1 MAKKTRHEEP
11 AGAAGGG
18 GQAAADREAADL
30 GRAEKMSTREAVRRA
45 LAEDPE
51 LTAEDGAAFVRRRFG
66 LDMTPGTFAAH
77 QRRLQA
83 GERRPGKGAPP
94 PGRGKAPAGGRGDL
108 LEAAK
113 AVKELVDRYGADT
126 IKGLCDLFGP

>member
-1 MAKKTRHEEP
+1 MAKKMRREEP

-30 GRAEKMSTREAVRRA
+30 GRAEKISTREAVRRA

-66 LDMTPGTFAAH
+66 LDMTPGTFSAH

-83 GERRPGKGAPP
+83 GEPRSGKGTPP
-94 PGRGKAPAGGRGDL
+94 PGRGKCPTSDNVGR
-108 LEAAK
+108 LE
-113 AVKELVDRYGADT
+113 G
-126 IKGLCDLFGP
+126 